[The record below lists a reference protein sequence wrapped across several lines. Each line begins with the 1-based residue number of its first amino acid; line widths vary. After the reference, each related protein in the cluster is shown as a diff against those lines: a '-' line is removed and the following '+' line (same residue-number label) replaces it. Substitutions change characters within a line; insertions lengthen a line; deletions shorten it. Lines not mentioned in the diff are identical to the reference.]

1 MRASLPSSPD
11 ALLDR
16 LAREV
21 CTLGPVGHLPR
32 APGTWGSLVA
42 VVFAPWLFLQL
53 NIPLRLVV
61 LAVIFILGALA
72 ASRVER
78 LTGVKDPGMVV
89 IDELVGQWLTLL
101 PFATLHPVHLGLA
114 FVLFRLFDIV
124 KPWPVRSS
132 EHWLGRG
139 YGVMIDDVL
148 AGGYAAVVLAFLRI
162 FWP

>member
-1 MRASLPSSPD
+1 MNADPPFSPD

-21 CTLGPVGHLPR
+21 CTLGPVGHLPG

-42 VVFAPWLFLQL
+42 VIFSPWLFLL
-53 NIPLRLVV
+53 LSIPLRLLVV
-61 LAVIFILGALA
+61 TVIFILGGMA

-89 IDELVGQWLTLL
+89 VDELAGQWLVLL
-101 PFATLHPVHLGLA
+101 PFATLHPIHLGLA
-114 FVLFRLFDIV
+114 FVLFRFFDIV
-124 KPWPVRSS
+124 KPWPVRLS
-132 EHWLGRG
+132 EHWLPGG
-139 YGVMIDDVL
+139 YGVMIDDIL
-148 AGGYAAVVLAFLRI
+148 AGGYAAAVLALLRF